1 MDNRMK
7 SHKVVSKTINGIQNC
22 GFFPSLEGA
31 QGYLLDK
38 AAEIRARSE
47 GKNYSYMVSDQDLN
61 SVTIGVIAGNP
72 EAIRMEVI

>member
-1 MDNRMK
+1 MK

-22 GFFPSLEGA
+22 GFFPDLESA
-31 QGYLLDK
+31 QGYLRKK
-38 AAEIRARSE
+38 ADEIQSRSE
-47 GKNYSYMVSDQDLN
+47 GKAYSYVVSNRDLN

>member
-1 MDNRMK
+1 MTDTK
-7 SHKVVSKTINGIQNC
+7 KTHKVVSKTINGIQNC
-22 GFFPSLEGA
+22 GFFPSLESA
-31 QGYLLDK
+31 QGYLRDK
-38 AAEIRARSE
+38 ADEIRARSE